1 MFPSTEFILNM
12 VEGLRGRLP
21 GHQPAT
27 RKTYY
32 I

>member
-1 MFPSTEFILNM
+1 MVPFAGFILSM